1 MEAYISKNNNKVFK
15 IKTNIK
21 QMKTIKTV
29 GLLLLS
35 MMLINKAVAQTETKD
50 QIAVP
55 LSDPTKPYSLTVKLI
70 NGSIKVASYAGKEIL
85 IEAQAANAK
94 KEESKTNAEG
104 MKRIVADNGLELTA
118 EENNNKVVVH
128 SDSWKRAVNLTI
140 KVPQN
145 GNFKL
150 HTINNGD
157 ITVENI
163 NGEMEVNNV
172 NGAIKLSNISGS
184 VVANTVNGNIITN
197 FKSVDAKAPM
207 AFTTLNGNVDITFPA
222 TIKTNVKLKSDR
234 GEILSDFDIDID
246 KTQPKTNTAS
256 EKGMYKIK
264 IEDWIYGKINGGG
277 PEIMMKNMHGNI
289 YLRKSK

>member
-21 QMKTIKTV
+21 QMKTIKTA

-35 MMLINKAVAQTETKD
+35 MMLINKAVAQTESKD
-50 QIAVP
+50 QITVP
-55 LSDPTKPYSLTVKLI
+55 LTDPTKPYSLTVKLI

-184 VVANTVNGNIITN
+184 VVANTVNGNIITI

>member
-1 MEAYISKNNNKVFK
+1 MN
-15 IKTNIK
+15 
-21 QMKTIKTV
+21 TIKKASF
-29 GLLLLS
+29 LLLS
-35 MMLINKAVAQTETKD
+35 IILMNKAVAQSETKD
-50 QIAVP
+50 QITVP
-55 LSDPTKPYSLTVKLI
+55 LTDPTKPYSLTVKLI

-85 IEAQAANAK
+85 IEAQAANPK

-157 ITVENI
+157 ITLENI

-197 FKSVDAKAPM
+197 FKSVDGKAPM

-289 YLRKSK
+289 YLRKAK

>member
-1 MEAYISKNNNKVFK
+1 MN
-15 IKTNIK
+15 
-21 QMKTIKTV
+21 TIKKASF
-29 GLLLLS
+29 LLLS
-35 MMLINKAVAQTETKD
+35 IILMNKAVAQSEAKD
-50 QIAVP
+50 QITVP
-55 LSDPTKPYSLTVKLI
+55 LTDPTKPYSLTVKLI
-70 NGSIKVASYAGKEIL
+70 NGSIKVASYAGKEII
-85 IEAQAANAK
+85 IEAQAAAGK
-94 KEESKTNAEG
+94 KDESKTNAEG

-118 EENNNKVVVH
+118 EENNNKIIVH
-128 SDSWKRAVNLTI
+128 SDSWKRAVNLTL
-140 KVPQN
+140 KVPQG
-145 GNFKL
+145 GNLKL

-157 ITVENI
+157 ITVDNI

-184 VVANTVNGNIITN
+184 VVANTVNGNIITT

-222 TIKTNVKLKSDR
+222 TIKTNVKLKSDD

-246 KTQPKTNTAS
+246 KAQPKTNTTR

-277 PEIMMKNMHGNI
+277 PEIMMKNMFGNI
-289 YLRKSK
+289 YLRKAK

>member
-1 MEAYISKNNNKVFK
+1 
-15 IKTNIK
+15 
-21 QMKTIKTV
+21 MKTIKTA

-35 MMLINKAVAQTETKD
+35 IILMNRAVAQSEAKD
-50 QIAVP
+50 QITVP
-55 LSDPTKPYSLTVKLI
+55 LTDPTKPYSLTVKLI
-70 NGSIKVASYAGKEIL
+70 NGSIKVASYAGKEIV
-85 IEAQAANAK
+85 IEAQAAAGK

-118 EENNNKVVVH
+118 EENNNKIIVH
-128 SDSWKRAVNLTI
+128 SDSWKRAVNLTL

-157 ITVENI
+157 ITVENL

-184 VVANTVNGNIITN
+184 VVANTVNGNIITS
-197 FKSVDAKAPM
+197 FKTVDAKAPM

-289 YLRKSK
+289 YLRKAK